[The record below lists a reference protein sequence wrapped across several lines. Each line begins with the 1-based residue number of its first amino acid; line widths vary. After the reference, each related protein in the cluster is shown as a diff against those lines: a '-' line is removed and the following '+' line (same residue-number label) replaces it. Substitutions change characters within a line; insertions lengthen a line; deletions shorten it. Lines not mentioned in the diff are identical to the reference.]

1 MGEAAAINR
10 TIWWDQDDVVVLDQT
25 QLPHTQRTVR
35 WRTVADAAAGIA
47 TMQVRG
53 APLIGV
59 AAAHGM
65 ALAMQRD
72 PARLDPPHRQLAA
85 TRPTAVNLRWALDR
99 VRRSLRDIGV
109 DKRAAAA
116 RELAVTMTEEDV
128 ATCRRIAEAGL
139 PLLQDLHDKHDRPVN
154 VLTHCNAGWLAC
166 VEWGTATAPIYLAQQ
181 QGVPVPVWV
190 SETRPRNQGASLTA
204 WELGHRGVA
213 HTVVVDN
220 AAGHLLQQGL
230 VDVVITGADRV
241 AANGDAANK
250 IGTYLK
256 AVAAADTGV
265 PFYIAAPASTFD
277 PDCADGAA
285 VPIEERATEEVLQ
298 FADRAIAPAETPAR
312 NWGFDVTPSKLIT
325 GYITDRGVLNGREL
339 GAVLDVESLRG

>member
-1 MGEAAAINR
+1 MTDR
-10 TIWWDQDDVVVLDQT
+10 TIWWDGDEVVVLDQT
-25 QLPHTQRTVR
+25 QLPHTERTVR
-35 WRTVADAAAGIA
+35 WRTVADAEVGIA

-65 ALAMQRD
+65 ALAMRDD
-72 PARLDPPHRQLAA
+72 PAVLDAPHRQLAA

-99 VRRSLRDIGV
+99 VRRTLLDVEV
-109 DKRAAAA
+109 DGRAAAA
-116 RELAVTMTEEDV
+116 RELACAMTEEDV
-128 ATCRRIAEAGL
+128 AACRMIGVAGL
-139 PLLQDLHDKHDRPVN
+139 PLLTDIHDEHDRPVN

-181 QGVPVPVWV
+181 QGVPVHVWV

-204 WELGHRGVA
+204 WELGHRGVP

-220 AAGHLLQQGL
+220 SAGHLLQQGL
-230 VDVVITGADRV
+230 IDVVITGADRV

-277 PDCADGAA
+277 PDCVDGAS
-285 VPIEERATEEVLQ
+285 VPIEERATAEVLQ
-298 FADRAIAPAETPAR
+298 FADRAIAPAGTTAR
-312 NWGFDVTPSKLIT
+312 NWGFDITPSRLIS
-325 GYITDRGVLNGREL
+325 GYITDRGLLTEGGVD
-339 GAVLDVESLRG
+339 AVADAPSPRG

>member
-1 MGEAAAINR
+1 
-10 TIWWDQDDVVVLDQT
+10 
-25 QLPHTQRTVR
+25 
-35 WRTVADAAAGIA
+35 
-47 TMQVRG
+47 
-53 APLIGV
+53 
-59 AAAHGM
+59 
-65 ALAMQRD
+65 
-72 PARLDPPHRQLAA
+72 
-85 TRPTAVNLRWALDR
+85 
-99 VRRSLRDIGV
+99 
-109 DKRAAAA
+109 
-116 RELAVTMTEEDV
+116 MTEEDV
-128 ATCRRIAEAGL
+128 AACRRIAEAGL
-139 PLLQDLHDKHDRPVN
+139 PLLQDLHDEHDRPVN

-166 VEWGTATAPIYLAQQ
+166 VEWGTATAPIYLAHQ
-181 QGVPVPVWV
+181 QGVPVHVWV

-204 WELGHRGVA
+204 WELGHRGVT

-220 AAGHLLQQGL
+220 AAGHLLQHGL